1 MPVDNIY
8 LGCQTANMVDKLT
21 QFEALQMALAK
32 AGSQAELARI
42 AGVSTTAVWKWVQSS
57 KRVPA
62 EFVLKIEAATGV
74 SRHDLR
80 PDIYP
85 REVMTDRH
93 VGARFGGV
101 DRHAGFDPVHG
112 AHPSARQHGVDFNR
126 GAVLKGAAR

>member
-1 MPVDNIY
+1 
-8 LGCQTANMVDKLT
+8 MVDKPT
-21 QFEALQMALAK
+21 SFEALQLAVEK
-32 AGSQAELARI
+32 AGSQAEIARI

-85 REVMTDRH
+85 RECMVDRPQRT
-93 VGARFGGV
+93 GTGTRFTGV
-101 DRHAGFDPVHG
+101 DRHAC
-112 AHPSARQHGVDFNR
+112 ARQPI
-126 GAVLKGAAR
+126 ARSA

>member
-1 MPVDNIY
+1 MSTTTP
-8 LGCQTANMVDKLT
+8 
-21 QFEALQMALAK
+21 FEALQLAVDK
-32 AGSQAELARI
+32 AGSQAEIARI

-85 REVMTDRH
+85 REIMTDRH
-93 VGARFGGV
+93 VGTRFTGV
-101 DRHAGFDPVHG
+101 DRQAGSRHQI
-112 AHPSARQHGVDFNR
+112 ARSA
-126 GAVLKGAAR
+126 

>member
-1 MPVDNIY
+1 
-8 LGCQTANMVDKLT
+8 MVKIT
-21 QFEALQMALAK
+21 PFEALQQAVDK
-32 AGSQAELARI
+32 AGSQAEIARI

-85 REVMTDRH
+85 RETMTDRH
-93 VGARFGGV
+93 VGARFAGV
-101 DRHAGFDPVHG
+101 DRHAGLDPVHG
-112 AHPSARQHGVDFNR
+112 GYPTARSHGVDFNR
-126 GAVLKGAAR
+126 GAEMKGVAR

>member
-1 MPVDNIY
+1 MLVDIIN
-8 LGCQTANMVDKLT
+8 LGCQKANMVDKPT
-21 QFEALQMALAK
+21 PFEALQLAIAK
-32 AGSQAELARI
+32 AGSQAEIARI

-85 REVMTDRH
+85 RETMTDRH
-93 VGARFGGV
+93 VGARFMGRDTHVPGV
-101 DRHAGFDPVHG
+101 REVPAVRRVSGF
-112 AHPSARQHGVDFNR
+112 
-126 GAVLKGAAR
+126 